1 MCRVIPI
8 RRRASAAASRGDE
21 IARREEAASVSS
33 ALRVKEKRK
42 TRVPG
47 ALSLSL
53 VRATLAILVTASK
66 IPPSPWP

>member
-1 MCRVIPI
+1 MPRVILI

-21 IARREEAASVSS
+21 IARKEDTASVSS

-53 VRATLAILVTASK
+53 VRAILAIVVTALM